1 MYDAI
6 ILKDLINGKKKNSA
20 DFENSDLTKIRF
32 DGFESPWRSGEI
44 GPERAGAPPQTSPLP
59 PERELRQFLG
69 QRVLLD
75 RSTES
80 LCDAK

>member
-1 MYDAI
+1 MYLEVVTRVWYGME
-6 ILKDLINGKKKNSA
+6 ILVWNMPEWNG
-20 DFENSDLTKIRF
+20 I
-32 DGFESPWRSGEI
+32 SGEI

-69 QRVLLD
+69 QRMLLD

>member
-1 MYDAI
+1 MV
-6 ILKDLINGKKKNSA
+6 N
-20 DFENSDLTKIRF
+20 
-32 DGFESPWRSGEI
+32 SGEI

-59 PERELRQFLG
+59 PERELLQFLG
-69 QRVLLD
+69 QRMFLD

>member
-1 MYDAI
+1 MVEPRCTRS
-6 ILKDLINGKKKNSA
+6 SA
-20 DFENSDLTKIRF
+20 S
-32 DGFESPWRSGEI
+32 SGEI

-69 QRVLLD
+69 QQMLLD

>member
-1 MYDAI
+1 MSPSLATPQR
-6 ILKDLINGKKKNSA
+6 
-20 DFENSDLTKIRF
+20 ELTDIVVF
-32 DGFESPWRSGEI
+32 GPTDSGEI
-44 GPERAGAPPQTSPLP
+44 GPERAGTPPQTSPLP

-69 QRVLLD
+69 QPMLLD

>member
-1 MYDAI
+1 MTPGSICFNRQTVKENTAVTGSS
-6 ILKDLINGKKKNSA
+6 GK
-20 DFENSDLTKIRF
+20 
-32 DGFESPWRSGEI
+32 I

-69 QRVLLD
+69 QRMLLD